1 MKDQRGYED
10 IREIFLARLLDRP
23 TIKKETEY
31 KTLIQDIKGL
41 DELQTDNTETHR
53 KSYRK
58 QQKNENTENLG
69 K

>member
-1 MKDQRGYED
+1 M
-10 IREIFLARLLDRP
+10 
-23 TIKKETEY
+23 
-31 KTLIQDIKGL
+31 IQDIKGL

-58 QQKNENTENLG
+58 QQKHENTENLG